1 MQNSSKHSKEKMKRT
16 LKSLK
21 KAFFRKPSVQWFFA
35 SIIAFYVALC
45 WRLGKYKQINAEIP
59 QRFWDK
65 GEPVIIS
72 IWHGRLLLIPQ
83 TYKAKEGHHLY
94 ALSSFHPDGRLVSKA
109 GRFFG
114 IRTVDGSTSKGSISA
129 VKKMIRLAKNG
140 QSLFLTPDGP
150 KGPRQKAQAGIIE
163 LARMS
168 GLPIIPVSVS
178 TKQGKQFKRSWDNF
192 LLPSLKDE
200 GVIHWGEPIYI
211 DRKAKK
217 EDLQT
222 RLEEIEAIMNDL
234 QNKAD
239 DMMNRPH
246 TKPAETK

>member
-1 MQNSSKHSKEKMKRT
+1 MKKT
-16 LKSLK
+16 LKKLK
-21 KAFFRKPSVQWFFA
+21 KAFFRKPAVQWCFA
-35 SIIAFYVALC
+35 SLIAFYVALC
-45 WRLGKYKQINAEIP
+45 WRLGKYKQINANIP
-59 QRFWDK
+59 QAFWQEGK
-65 GEPVIIS
+65 PVIIS

-83 TYKAKEGHHLY
+83 TYKAKEGHFLY
-94 ALSSFHPDGRLVSKA
+94 ALSSYHPDGRLVSKA

-114 IRTVDGSTSKGSISA
+114 IKTVDGSTSKGSVSA

-178 TKQGKQFKRSWDNF
+178 TKKGKQFKKSWDHF
-192 LLPSLKDE
+192 LLPSLFDE
-200 GVIHWGEPIYI
+200 GVILWGEPIYI

-217 EDLQT
+217 EDLNQ
-222 RLEEIEAIMNDL
+222 RLTDIEKIMDDL
-234 QNKAD
+234 QNQAD
-239 DMMNRPH
+239 NMVNRPH
-246 TKPAETK
+246 TKPAKG